1 MLGYYKYT
9 RKQIV
14 EMILNSPKT
23 TDGFYYMYNFPVL
36 NLMRGKI
43 DGERDS
49 KFFFD
54 RDYFKNKLCFNK
66 YDIDCYLQTTNS
78 NYDIKRMQ
86 MIDNKLKDIIN
97 DFLELDLNDRIDKC
111 DYTLDELIDTSIYLL
126 NNKY

>member
-43 DGERDS
+43 IE
-49 KFFFD
+49 
-54 RDYFKNKLCFNK
+54 
-66 YDIDCYLQTTNS
+66 TT
-78 NYDIKRMQ
+78 Q
-86 MIDNKLKDIIN
+86 MKESTNMI
-97 DFLELDLNDRIDKC
+97 
-111 DYTLDELIDTSIYLL
+111 
-126 NNKY
+126 